1 MADRLFTE
9 PLSLFL
15 ALAALGMLPLLAV
28 LTTSFA
34 KVQIVLMLT
43 RNAIGVQ
50 STPPALVINALA
62 LLITCYVMAPVAVRA
77 YEPLKTDIESGRV
90 PTGALIVKAA
100 KAAHEPLKQF
110 LAKHAHERE
119 LDFFVSVTRRMW
131 PTELADT
138 VRRDDWAVMVPA
150 FVLSQLTEAFVV
162 GMIVYV
168 VFIVVDFI
176 VAAVLLALGMAMIS
190 PTVVSVPFK
199 LLLFIS
205 TDGWSMLLHSLI
217 LSYE

>member
-1 MADRLFTE
+1 MTSGLFTE

-15 ALAALGMLPLLAV
+15 ALSALGMLPLLAV

-34 KVQIVLMLT
+34 KIQIVLTLT
-43 RNAIGVQ
+43 RNALGVQ
-50 STPPALVINALA
+50 STPPSLVLNALA
-62 LLITCYVMAPVAVRA
+62 LMITCYVMAPVAVKA
-77 YEPLKTDIESGRV
+77 YQPLKSDLERGGM
-90 PTGALIVKAA
+90 PTGRLIVEAA
-100 KAAHEPLKQF
+100 KAAYDPLKAF
-110 LAKHAHERE
+110 LTKHAHERE
-119 LDFFVSVTRRMW
+119 RDFFVSVTRRMW
-131 PTELADT
+131 PAELADS
-138 VRRDDWAVMVPA
+138 VSRDDLSVLIPA
-150 FVLSQLTEAFVV
+150 FVLSQLSEAFVI
-162 GMIVYV
+162 GMIIYV

-176 VAAVLLALGMAMIS
+176 VASVLLALGMSMIS